1 MATPPALRDR
11 REAWKKYRFLLLAAY
26 LLPLL
31 ACLAMILESRRDD
44 PGYAI
49 GLILWSA
56 PWSLIDIYFLP
67 EQTNFNVYTMWPVT
81 SLALA
86 GLGNAAIFYEIG
98 SLIDRRRA
106 RERAAID

>member
-1 MATPPALRDR
+1 MDAPQASRDR
-11 REAWKKYRFLLLAAY
+11 RGVRKKYRFLLLAAY

-31 ACLAMILESRRDD
+31 GCLAMILESRRDD
-44 PGYAI
+44 PGYAV

-56 PWSLIDIYFLP
+56 PWSLIDIYLLP
-67 EQTNFNVYTMWPVT
+67 EPTNFNVYTLWPVT

-98 SLIDRRRA
+98 SRIDRRRA
-106 RERAAID
+106 RRHAATD

>member
-1 MATPPALRDR
+1 MGASDVPGDG
-11 REAWKKYRFLLLAAY
+11 REVRKKYRFFLLAAY

-31 ACLAMILESRRDD
+31 ACLTMILESRQDD

-56 PWSLIDIYFLP
+56 PWSLVDIYLLP
-67 EQTNFNVYTMWPVT
+67 EQTNFNVYTLWLVT

-86 GLGNAAIFYEIG
+86 GLGNAAIFYEVG

-106 RERAAID
+106 RRRGAAD